1 MHYCGSPRL
10 SRAYPDTQPSPNY
23 EASTFLFIHILI
35 RQMPPFPET
44 PDCHSPL
51 STWGATDH
59 HHHHHCTALRGQEPY
74 GQLKIFPLPSA
85 FSELLVCIS
94 LLRFNNLFYFFTH
107 VNISQY
113 HLEGLFHL
121 ILPASSSAPKP
132 ADKKMKTPF
141 LSMM

>member
-10 SRAYPDTQPSPNY
+10 SIAPPDTQPSPNY
-23 EASTFLFIHILI
+23 EVTPSCLFHILI
-35 RQMPPFPET
+35 RQMPPFLET
-44 PDCHSPL
+44 PDCHSLL
-51 STWGATDH
+51 STWRATDH
-59 HHHHHCTALRGQEPY
+59 HHRHCTAFRGQELY

-94 LLRFNNLFYFFTH
+94 LLHFNNLFHFFIH

-121 ILPASSSAPKP
+121 ILPASSSASKL
-132 ADKKMKTPF
+132 ADKK
-141 LSMM
+141 